1 MNRNILLALGIMLS
15 MGMSSVALA
24 AGMTPQQYVE
34 GNHDGDAAGPQLN
47 RTMEMLER
55 ARVAQQIEEDRARQS
70 SKIVD
75 ERKEEKAEE
84 SQVQFKVTGVD
95 YGKSEVLTDE
105 QIQAITSEYLNKDI
119 TVSDL
124 YQMLGKINNLYA
136 EGGYV
141 TCKAFLPPQK
151 VTGGVIKILLVEGK
165 TGKVSVVGNK
175 TTTTDYVTRR
185 IDLPSGQVENLHHL
199 NDKLTYFNGTNDA
212 QVRVMLEAGQEPG
225 TTDFV
230 LQVYEPQQINHTIFT
245 DNAGNYSSGMYRAGY
260 FMNVKSMT
268 GSRDSLTMGTI
279 WAEGLKS
286 FSAVYSVPLSPSG
299 TQLSLA
305 YSTNSTKI
313 IKGDAYDSGLD
324 IRGHSSAY
332 SATLRQ
338 PWVVNETTR
347 SEIGV
352 EYNYQSSSNDIAGA
366 YKYKDKTNEI
376 TPYFSHTTYG
386 KSHIFY
392 QKYSYAAFGNF
403 KRDEDAGMKEN
414 NVHYYKANAYYQKA
428 YKHGQMISARLDGQ
442 IEESNNLSSSKE
454 FYIGGMN
461 SVRGYRE
468 SFLSA
473 DRGFSSSLE
482 YQFPICKDRTHNMFL
497 FYDYGII
504 GRDGET
510 GFDDRVLQSVG
521 LGIKSSW
528 NKHIY
533 SMLCIAFPLI
543 REFPVMEQKKV
554 SKTRLHFLVSGQ
566 M

>member
-1 MNRNILLALGIMLS
+1 MKKSILLTLGVVLS
-15 MGMSSVALA
+15 MGMSTFALA
-24 AGMTPQQYVE
+24 AAEPPKGEM
-34 GNHDGDAAGPQLN
+34 AGPQLN
-47 RTMEMLER
+47 RTLEMLER
-55 ARVAQQIEEDRARQS
+55 ARVAQQIEEDRNRQS
-70 SKIVD
+70 AKVVD

-84 SQVQFKVTGVD
+84 SQTQFKVTSVD

-165 TGKVSVVGNK
+165 TGKVSVTGNENTK
-175 TTTTDYVTRR
+175 EGYIARR
-185 IDLPSGQVENLHHL
+185 IIIPQGQVENINDL
-199 NDKLTYFNGTNDA
+199 NDRLMLFNGTNDA

-230 LQVYEPQQINHTIFT
+230 LQVYEPQQFNSTVFT

-260 FMNVKSMT
+260 FFNAKSVS
-268 GSRDSLTMGTI
+268 GVRDNLTVGTI

-286 FSAVYSVPLSPSG
+286 FSAVYSAPISPSG
-299 TQLSLA
+299 TQISLA
-305 YSTNSTKI
+305 YSTNATKI
-313 IKGDAYDSGLD
+313 IRGATYDDGLD
-324 IRGHSSAY
+324 IKGHSTAY
-332 SATLRQ
+332 SVTLRQ
-338 PWVVNETTR
+338 PWIVNETTR
-347 SEIGV
+347 SEVGL
-352 EYNYQSSSNDIAGA
+352 EYNHQNSTNDIRADGMSSTFV
-366 YKYKDKTNEI
+366 DELNRDL

-392 QKYSYAAFGNF
+392 QKHSYTAYGNH
-403 KRDEDAGMKEN
+403 DGQDGHTNDARM
-414 NVHYYKANAYYQKA
+414 YKFNGYYQKA

-442 IEESNNLSSSKE
+442 IEERGNLSSSKE

-482 YQFPICKDRTHNMFL
+482 YQFPISKDRKHNMFL

-504 GRDGET
+504 GDEGET

-543 REFPVMEQKKV
+543 KEFPATEQQKV

>member
-1 MNRNILLALGIMLS
+1 MKKQVLLALGIALS
-15 MGMSSVALA
+15 MGLSSVVLA
-24 AGMTPQQYVE
+24 EEY
-34 GNHDGDAAGPQLN
+34 DLRGDAAGPQLN

-55 ARVAQQIEEDRARQS
+55 ARIAQQIEEDRARQS
-70 SKIVD
+70 AQITD
-75 ERKEEKAEE
+75 QRQEEKSEIAD
-84 SQVQFKVTGVD
+84 VQFQITGVD

-119 TVSDL
+119 HVSDL

-136 EGGYV
+136 DGGYV

-175 TTTTDYVTRR
+175 TTATGYVTRR
-185 IDLPSGQVENLHHL
+185 IELPGGQVENLHHL
-199 NDKLTYFNGTNDA
+199 NKKLTYFNGTNDA

-260 FMNVKSMT
+260 FMNVKSLT

-279 WAEGLKS
+279 LAEGLKS

-313 IKGDAYDSGLD
+313 VQGEAHDDGLD
-324 IRGHSSAY
+324 IKGHSSAY

-352 EYNYQSSSNDIAGA
+352 EYNYQSSSNDYAAENIRV
-366 YKYKDKTNEI
+366 YKYKDETQEI

-386 KSHIFY
+386 KSHVFY

-403 KRDEDAGMKEN
+403 ERDEDAGMKEK

-428 YKHGQMISARLDGQ
+428 YKHGQMWSARLDGQ
-442 IEESNNLSSSKE
+442 IEEQNNLSSSKW

-461 SVRGYRE
+461 SVRGYKE
-468 SFLSA
+468 SFLGGE
-473 DRGFSSSLE
+473 RGFSSSLE
-482 YQFPICKDRTHNMFL
+482 YQFPISKDRMHNLFL
-497 FYDYGII
+497 FYDYGIV
-504 GRDGET
+504 GGDSA
-510 GFDDRVLQSVG
+510 FDDHVLQSVG
-521 LGIKSSW
+521 IGMKNSW

-533 SMLCIAFPLI
+533 SSVCIAFPLI
-543 REFPVMEQKKV
+543 REFPVAEQQKV

>member
-185 IDLPSGQVENLHHL
+185 IDLPNGQVENLHHL

-279 WAEGLKS
+279 WAVIFMRWVSVFWALVWINPGLM
-286 FSAVYSVPLSPSG
+286 
-299 TQLSLA
+299 
-305 YSTNSTKI
+305 
-313 IKGDAYDSGLD
+313 
-324 IRGHSSAY
+324 R
-332 SATLRQ
+332 R
-338 PWVVNETTR
+338 E
-347 SEIGV
+347 
-352 EYNYQSSSNDIAGA
+352 QS
-366 YKYKDKTNEI
+366 
-376 TPYFSHTTYG
+376 
-386 KSHIFY
+386 
-392 QKYSYAAFGNF
+392 
-403 KRDEDAGMKEN
+403 M
-414 NVHYYKANAYYQKA
+414 
-428 YKHGQMISARLDGQ
+428 
-442 IEESNNLSSSKE
+442 
-454 FYIGGMN
+454 
-461 SVRGYRE
+461 
-468 SFLSA
+468 
-473 DRGFSSSLE
+473 
-482 YQFPICKDRTHNMFL
+482 
-497 FYDYGII
+497 
-504 GRDGET
+504 
-510 GFDDRVLQSVG
+510 
-521 LGIKSSW
+521 
-528 NKHIY
+528 
-533 SMLCIAFPLI
+533 
-543 REFPVMEQKKV
+543 
-554 SKTRLHFLVSGQ
+554 
-566 M
+566 

>member
-1 MNRNILLALGIMLS
+1 MKKNVLLTLGIMLS

-24 AGMTPQQYVE
+24 AAEPLKGEM
-34 GNHDGDAAGPQLN
+34 AGPQLN
-47 RTMEMLER
+47 RTLEMLER
-55 ARVAQQIEEDRARQS
+55 ARVAQQIEEDRTRQS

-75 ERKEEKAEE
+75 ERKEEKVEE
-84 SQVQFKVTGVD
+84 SQVQFKVTSVD
-95 YGKSEVLTDE
+95 YNKSEVLADE
-105 QIQAITSEYLNKDI
+105 KIQAITSEYLNKDI

-136 EGGYV
+136 EGGFV

-151 VTGGVIKILLVEGK
+151 VTGGVIRILLVEGK
-165 TGKVSVVGNK
+165 TGKVSVTGNK
-175 TTTTDYVTRR
+175 TTTTDYIKRR
-185 IDLPSGQVENLHHL
+185 IELPSGQVENLNHL
-199 NDKLTYFNGTNDA
+199 NDKLTYFNGTNDV

-230 LQVYEPQQINHTIFT
+230 LQVYEPQQLNHTIFT
-245 DNAGNYSSGMYRAGY
+245 DNAGNYSSGTYRAGY
-260 FMNVKSMT
+260 FYNVKSLT
-268 GSRDSLTMGTI
+268 GNRDSLTMGTI

-286 FSAVYSVPLSPSG
+286 FSAVYNIPVSPSG

-305 YSTNSTKI
+305 YSCNATKI
-313 IKGDAYDSGLD
+313 VRGDYEDMSK
-324 IRGHSSAY
+324 GHSTAY

-338 PWVVNETTR
+338 PWVVNDTTR
-347 SEIGV
+347 SEVGL
-352 EYNYQSSSNDIAGA
+352 EYNLQNS
-366 YKYKDKTNEI
+366 KTDFMIDGSRINWVDDMTRDL

-392 QKYSYAAFGNF
+392 QKHSYTAMGSYHGKGYKDNA
-403 KRDEDAGMKEN
+403 
-414 NVHYYKANAYYQKA
+414 VHMYKVNAYYQKA
-428 YKHGQMISARLDGQ
+428 YKHGQMISARVDAQLEQ
-442 IEESNNLSSSKE
+442 RNNLPSSKE

-468 SFLSA
+468 SFLSG

-482 YQFPICKDRTHNMFL
+482 YQFPISKDRKHNMFF

-504 GRDGET
+504 GDEGET

-528 NKHIY
+528 NKNIY
-533 SMLCIAFPLI
+533 SSLCIAFPLI
-543 REFPVMEQKKV
+543 KEFPVMEQQKV

>member
-1 MNRNILLALGIMLS
+1 MKKNVLLTLGIMLS

-24 AGMTPQQYVE
+24 AAEPLKGEM
-34 GNHDGDAAGPQLN
+34 AGPQLN
-47 RTMEMLER
+47 RTLEMLER
-55 ARVAQQIEEDRARQS
+55 ARVAQQIEEDRTRQS

-75 ERKEEKAEE
+75 ERKEEKVEE
-84 SQVQFKVTGVD
+84 SQVQFKVTSVD
-95 YGKSEVLTDE
+95 YNKSEVLADE
-105 QIQAITSEYLNKDI
+105 KIQAITAEYLNKDI

-136 EGGYV
+136 EGGFV

-151 VTGGVIKILLVEGK
+151 VTGGVIRILLVEGK
-165 TGKVSVVGNK
+165 TGKVSVTGNK
-175 TTTTDYVTRR
+175 TTTTDYIKRR
-185 IDLPSGQVENLHHL
+185 IELPSGQVENLNHL
-199 NDKLTYFNGTNDA
+199 NDKLTYFNGTNDV

-230 LQVYEPQQINHTIFT
+230 LQVYEPQQLNHTIFT
-245 DNAGNYSSGMYRAGY
+245 DNAGNYSSGTYRAGY
-260 FMNVKSMT
+260 FYNVKSLT
-268 GSRDSLTMGTI
+268 GNRDSLTMGTI

-286 FSAVYSVPLSPSG
+286 FSAVYNIPVSPSG

-305 YSTNSTKI
+305 YSCNATKI
-313 IKGDAYDSGLD
+313 VRGDYEDMSK
-324 IRGHSSAY
+324 GHSTAY

-338 PWVVNETTR
+338 PWVVNDTTR
-347 SEIGV
+347 SEVGL
-352 EYNYQSSSNDIAGA
+352 EYNLQNS
-366 YKYKDKTNEI
+366 KTDFMIDGSRINWVDDMTRDL

-392 QKYSYAAFGNF
+392 QKHSYTAMGSYHGKGYKDNA
-403 KRDEDAGMKEN
+403 
-414 NVHYYKANAYYQKA
+414 VHMYKVNAYYQKA
-428 YKHGQMISARLDGQ
+428 YKHGQMISARVDAQLEQ
-442 IEESNNLSSSKE
+442 RNNLPSSKE

-468 SFLSA
+468 SFLSG

-482 YQFPICKDRTHNMFL
+482 YQFPISKDRKHNMFF

-504 GRDGET
+504 GDEGET

-528 NKHIY
+528 NKNIY
-533 SMLCIAFPLI
+533 SSLCIAFPLI
-543 REFPVMEQKKV
+543 KEFPVMEQQKV

>member
-1 MNRNILLALGIMLS
+1 MKKQALLALGIMLS
-15 MGMSSVALA
+15 MGMSSVTMA
-24 AGMTPQQYVE
+24 AGMTPQDVE
-34 GNHDGDAAGPQLN
+34 RNHGGDLSGPQLN
-47 RTMEMLER
+47 RTLEMLER

-75 ERKEEKAEE
+75 ERQEEKVEE
-84 SQVQFKVTGVD
+84 SQIQFQVTSVD

-105 QIQAITSEYLNKDI
+105 QIQAITFEYLNKDI

-124 YQMLGKINNLYA
+124 YQMLGRINNLYA

-175 TTTTDYVTRR
+175 TTAISYVTRR
-185 IDLPSGQVENLHHL
+185 IEFPSGQVENLHHL

-245 DNAGNYSSGMYRAGY
+245 DNAGNYSSGTYRAGY
-260 FMNVKSMT
+260 FMNVKSLT

-279 WAEGLKS
+279 LAEGLKS

-313 IKGDAYDSGLD
+313 IKGDAHDDGLD
-324 IRGHSSAY
+324 IKGHSSAY

-347 SEIGV
+347 SEVGV
-352 EYNYQSSSNDIAGA
+352 EYNYQSSSNDIARA

-403 KRDEDAGMKEN
+403 KRDKEAGMKEN

-482 YQFPICKDRTHNMFL
+482 YQFPISKDRTHNMFL

-533 SMLCIAFPLI
+533 SSLCIAFPLI
-543 REFPVMEQKKV
+543 KEFPVMEQQKV

>member
-1 MNRNILLALGIMLS
+1 MKKQALLALGIMLS

-24 AGMTPQQYVE
+24 EDLPINSGE
-34 GNHDGDAAGPQLN
+34 LAGPQLN

-75 ERKEEKAEE
+75 ERKEEKVEE
-84 SQVQFKVTGVD
+84 SQIQFKVTSVD

-119 TVSDL
+119 TVNDL

-175 TTTTDYVTRR
+175 TTATSYVTRR
-185 IDLPSGQVENLHHL
+185 IELPSGQVENLNHL
-199 NDKLTYFNGTNDA
+199 NDKLTYFNGTNDV

-230 LQVYEPQQINHTIFT
+230 LQVYEPQQLNHTIFT
-245 DNAGNYSSGMYRAGY
+245 DNAGNYSSGTYRAGY
-260 FMNVKSMT
+260 FYNVKSLT
-268 GSRDSLTMGTI
+268 GNRDSLTMGTI

-286 FSAVYSVPLSPSG
+286 FSAVYNIPVSPSG

-305 YSTNSTKI
+305 YSCNATKI
-313 IKGDAYDSGLD
+313 VRGDYENMSK
-324 IRGHSSAY
+324 GHSTAY
-332 SATLRQ
+332 SVTLRQ
-338 PWVVNETTR
+338 PWIVNETTR
-347 SEIGV
+347 SEVGL
-352 EYNYQSSSNDIAGA
+352 EYNHQNSSSDWMIPGEGRVSWVDELNRDL
-366 YKYKDKTNEI
+366 

-392 QKYSYAAFGNF
+392 QKHSYTAYGNHDG
-403 KRDEDAGMKEN
+403 KDGHTNDARM
-414 NVHYYKANAYYQKA
+414 YKLSGYYQKA

-442 IEESNNLSSSKE
+442 IEERGNLSSNKK

-468 SFLSA
+468 SFLDG

-482 YQFPICKDRTHNMFL
+482 YQFPISKDRKHNMFL
-497 FYDYGII
+497 FYDYGNV
-504 GRDGET
+504 RN
-510 GFDDRVLQSVG
+510 DDWDDHVLQSVG

-543 REFPVMEQKKV
+543 KEFPVTQQQKV